1 MLQIVV
7 EVAACTVCDVLCLH
21 CTALAVYDK
30 RAPGG
35 QSHVANNARYH
46 ERTILVTF
54 MPSVL

>member
-1 MLQIVV
+1 VMLQIVV
-7 EVAACTVCDVLCLH
+7 EVVGTVCDVLCLH

-30 RAPGG
+30 RVSGG
-35 QSHVANNARYH
+35 QSDVANNARYH